1 RGSTSRVYAVPLTV
15 TVISMSGLLSTGTG
29 GGPAQRPRGQLAGQ
43 VSLVVDRA
51 ALVGH
56 RLAVLGGDPAG
67 PGEALLGGRLAAQ
80 RRPGRRHRVVA
91 HPALHLLVRGTTAG
105 PHRHADLHQKLVRGQ
120 DGLVRADVQLAHR
133 DGAGAGGT
141 PDDRDGVDGRERR
154 AQVLRRV

>member
-1 RGSTSRVYAVPLTV
+1 RKCTSSSRGSTSRVYAVPLTV

-80 RRPGRRHRVVA
+80 RRLGLRGGEVRRADRGQADAHIGHGVAVQPERRPGGRHRVVA
-91 HPALHLLVRGTTAG
+91 HPALHLLVR
-105 PHRHADLHQKLVRGQ
+105 
-120 DGLVRADVQLAHR
+120 
-133 DGAGAGGT
+133 
-141 PDDRDGVDGRERR
+141 
-154 AQVLRRV
+154 